1 MATFQAQ
8 VEGLTGITV
17 STTPTTGEL
26 TEFLRDGVIDVT
38 NRWLAVKPQDV
49 ENFLRTTSSDSQGVS
64 VGGAKI
70 VYVMREAGATGAS
83 DGSTAWRACRKIPS
97 ALQSRVV
104 DESSLHFASQYN
116 PAYIIENDHT
126 INVYPVPSANNGM
139 KVFYVNQEPRD
150 LTNDASLAF
159 NHADIKYFPDD
170 KVYLVVLYAAIKTL
184 QAKMSEYVTDE
195 EDLELEQGI
204 GLRVTDLQKQYD
216 AAFVIHQAQQQQ
228 QQQQQRGR

>member
-139 KVFYVNQEPRD
+139 KVF
-150 LTNDASLAF
+150 TNNTNLAF
-159 NHADIKYFPDD
+159 SHSNIKYFPND